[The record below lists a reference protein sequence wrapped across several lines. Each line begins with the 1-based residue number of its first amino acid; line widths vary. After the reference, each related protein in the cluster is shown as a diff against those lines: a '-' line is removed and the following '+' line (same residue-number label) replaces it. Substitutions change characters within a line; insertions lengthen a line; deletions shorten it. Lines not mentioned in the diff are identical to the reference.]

1 MAGMVAPASALALE
15 APGWRSPPMRVAN
28 SFRRRWKGL
37 RPRSQGIGLILRGR
51 LVHGLGMREPLAVL
65 ALDADG
71 RVVGRATLRPRHF
84 LRLPGAV
91 WIVELPLHWPLPVV
105 GTRTKLRPM
114 LEGWP
119 AA

>member
-1 MAGMVAPASALALE
+1 M
-15 APGWRSPPMRVAN
+15 
-28 SFRRRWKGL
+28 
-37 RPRSQGIGLILRGR
+37 
-51 LVHGLGMREPLAVL
+51 GMREPLAVL

-71 RVVGRATLRPRHF
+71 LVVGRATLRPRHF

-91 WIVELPLHWPLPVV
+91 WIVELPPHWPLPAV
-105 GTRTKLRPM
+105 GTRTRLRPM